1 MDLLLPAASNETV
14 NLALDFSETIPEEQ
28 VTINATV
35 LYDGAVTGEGEA
47 HVYADREALSMKLDT
62 EKAPVICGSGLLQYQ
77 MTEDTIGLSWKL
89 TQLKRTDRGVAYM
102 EDENQFYLAVDV
114 REKTVDGQTEK
125 VLSISNEAGMAPA
138 GSYLLTLER
147 TQNGQILSS
156 LEVPFFIHYGAA
168 RAN

>member
-1 MDLLLPAASNETV
+1 
-14 NLALDFSETIPEEQ
+14 
-28 VTINATV
+28 
-35 LYDGAVTGEGEA
+35 
-47 HVYADREALSMKLDT
+47 
-62 EKAPVICGSGLLQYQ
+62 
-77 MTEDTIGLSWKL
+77 
-89 TQLKRTDRGVAYM
+89 M